1 MTTPFR
7 VGFDTNPLYV
17 SSAGI
22 ARYVRSLL
30 AALRALAPSSCD
42 LFPLAW
48 ERPNLSY
55 AQPARMLKT
64 AYRELFWGRFIA
76 PALLLRR
83 DADLLHS
90 TGSLFI
96 RAPRSIRHV
105 VTLHDLSISRHPE
118 RFRRWQAHSW
128 RRRQDVLRSADRI
141 ICVSRFTA
149 DEAIKLLQLPAATI
163 DVVPLGIDWHPDSL
177 SLTERAPSSAL
188 PSEFFLFVGSL
199 EPGKNLALLRE
210 VWLHAETIGRPLPP
224 LVIVGARRPG
234 VAREGAAPSNWR
246 YLGWQP
252 DEALL
257 FLYRRA
263 HALLFPSIY
272 EGFGIPVLEA
282 MAVGCPVICSP
293 VASLPEVAGDAA
305 LFAPLTREGYEQRI
319 RSLLADTTLRA
330 DLIQRGHRNAA
341 RFTWSHCAAGTLA
354 SYESALTS
362 P

>member
-1 MTTPFR
+1 MTPPLR

-22 ARYVRSLL
+22 ARYVRGLL
-30 AALRALAPSSCD
+30 TALREIAPPSCD
-42 LFPLAW
+42 IFPLAW

-55 AQPARMLKT
+55 AQPGRMLKT
-64 AYRELFWGRFIA
+64 AYRELIWGRFIA
-76 PALLLRR
+76 PALLRR
-83 DADLLHS
+83 RHATLLHS

-96 RAPRSIRHV
+96 RSPREVRHV

-118 RFRRWQAHSW
+118 RFRHWQVNAW
-128 RRRQDVLRSADRI
+128 QRRLKVIHLADRVL
-141 ICVSRFTA
+141 CSSQFTG
-149 DEAIKLLQLPAATI
+149 DEAIKLLQLPAAKI
-163 DVVPLGIDWHPDSL
+163 DVVPLGTDWQPDTL
-177 SLTERAPSSAL
+177 SITERAPTSPL
-188 PSEFFLFVGSL
+188 PTEFFLFVGSL
-199 EPGKNLALLRE
+199 EPGKNLALLRK
-210 VWLHAETIGRPLPP
+210 VWLHAESTGRRLPP

-234 VAREGAAPSNWR
+234 VAQEGPAPSNWH

-272 EGFGIPVLEA
+272 EGFGIPVVEA

-305 LFAPLTREGYEQRI
+305 LLTPLSHEGYEQRL
-319 RSLLADTTLRA
+319 RALLADATLRS
-330 DLIQRGHRNAA
+330 DLIDRGHRNAA
-341 RFTWSHCAAGTLA
+341 RFTWRRCAAATLA
-354 SYESALTS
+354 SYESTHRS